1 MGKVDKASGPPHGRG
16 DHNGSSRSGTTRR
29 REDQLFSGYRGV
41 ECRVCMISLSFRDL
55 RVVVVVGG
63 GAFLSVNQNE
73 RVMLFHSLFFA
84 SCLIPRKDSR
94 WRKVN

>member
-1 MGKVDKASGPPHGRG
+1 
-16 DHNGSSRSGTTRR
+16 
-29 REDQLFSGYRGV
+29 
-41 ECRVCMISLSFRDL
+41 MISLSFRDL